1 MKKDSKS
8 KIASVYSLALY
19 EAAEEKKAV
28 NKVYSDIQILLE
40 VVESEKDFLKY
51 FANPLWDTDSKKSAL
66 KEIAAK
72 IKISDETLNCLDVIA
87 DNNRFAELK
96 LILESFIHLYFQ
108 KHNMAEVE
116 VSSVKALSS
125 VQDKKLTAQMEKML
139 GKKVVVKYNLN
150 PELLGGLRIKYGSNM
165 IDDSILGKLNRLE
178 IMMKG
183 GQ

>member
-1 MKKDSKS
+1 MKKDSKT

-28 NKVYSDIQILLE
+28 NKVYADIQTLLK
-40 VVESEKDFLKY
+40 VVDEEKDFLKY
-51 FANPLWDTDSKKSAL
+51 FSNPLWETDSKKSAL

-72 IKISDETLNCLDVIA
+72 IKLSDETLNCLDIIA

-96 LILESFIHLYFQ
+96 LVLEDFIRLYYR
-108 KHNMAEVE
+108 KHDVAEVE
-116 VSSVKALSS
+116 VSSVKTLNAA
-125 VQDKKLTAQMEKML
+125 QDKKLSAELEKML
-139 GKKVVVKYNLN
+139 GKKVVIKYNLN
-150 PELLGGLRIKYGSNM
+150 PDLLGGLRVKYGSNM

>member
-1 MKKDSKS
+1 MKKDSKT
-8 KIASVYSLALY
+8 KIASVYALALY

-28 NKVYSDIQILLE
+28 SKVYADVQTLQKLADE
-40 VVESEKDFLKY
+40 EKDFLKY
-51 FANPLWDTDSKKSAL
+51 FSNPLWDKDSKKSAL

-72 IKISDETLNCLDVIA
+72 IKIDSETLRCLDIIA

-96 LILESFIHLYFQ
+96 LILDGFVHLYYQ
-108 KHNMAEVE
+108 KHDIVEVE
-116 VSSVKALSS
+116 VSSVKSLSAAQNKRL
-125 VQDKKLTAQMEKML
+125 VAELEKKI
-139 GKKVVVKYNLN
+139 GKKVVVKYALN

-165 IDDSILGKLNRLE
+165 IDDSIVGKLNRLE